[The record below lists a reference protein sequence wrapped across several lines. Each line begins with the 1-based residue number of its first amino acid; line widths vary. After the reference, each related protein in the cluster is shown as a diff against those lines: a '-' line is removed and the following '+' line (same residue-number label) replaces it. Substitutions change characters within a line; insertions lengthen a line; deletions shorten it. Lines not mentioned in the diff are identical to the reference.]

1 MAIHRKLKKSYLEAI
16 ASVAGYASST
26 SLSSLTSSNGTIS
39 VLNADGTRTV
49 IGSGAGTDE
58 TGGSVGVDYYVGD
71 TTPPSA
77 PTGVQW
83 VTGNG
88 CITGI
93 WGGELEEG
101 MPADFDRVAF
111 RIGGE
116 EFGEVNVAGSAS
128 SETLEDGQI
137 YYCDA
142 VAYDVQGN
150 VSEACEETGVTCE
163 DALVR
168 TTALEQTDEEIKA
181 AATAA
186 YEAATTASETA
197 TAAAETAAAASET
210 ATAAYE
216 AASEVTIT
224 AESILEEVSENY
236 VTSDYLESNYSTRE
250 QTSTE
255 ITDAITSE
263 LYDDGGETIY
273 ASTTLIRESGEGVEV
288 ARLIDG
294 EYTAS
299 KALVDET
306 GFYIQTPGG
315 ENMAEFTAD
324 EVRLGLS
331 TEDSTTSYA
340 RVTLC
345 DDAALLQGSS
355 ATGVSLSGIA
365 DDDNDLCVI
374 TMGLGYWNASH
385 TGWEARDSPY
395 INVAYYPTL
404 SPSAQV
410 EIAGGSVEATAYE
423 SDVALTAEDD
433 VTLTA
438 GDDVSISADDAVYID
453 ADGTLTLNSGGRMR
467 LDCESYT
474 DIVASGN
481 IALFSDSSL
490 RLNRGATVHIGTPIQ
505 IWDSNS
511 DSGYTYQISGS
522 DSSDPGGIVIQHTGG
537 TANYLTYNSGLS
549 ISFTKAT
556 FVGFLGNSKKHIYF
570 DIPLACTLGE
580 TSASFTALTVQVRQN
595 GSYIVGSSSG
605 GEDVTDYATIY
616 CSTSNAF
623 FASRLECRIKFDSA
637 LDATNSD
644 VVAIYCNS
652 CIVEF
657 G

>member
-16 ASVAGYASST
+16 ASVAGHASST

-128 SETLEDGQI
+128 SETLTDGQI

-150 VSEACEETGVTCE
+150 VSEACEETEVTCE

-181 AATAA
+181 TATAA

-197 TAAAETAAAASET
+197 AAAAETAAAASET

-216 AASEVTIT
+216 AASGVTIT

-236 VTSDYLESNYSTRE
+236 VTSDYLESNYSTSE

-263 LYDDGGETIY
+263 LYDGDGETIY
-273 ASTTLIRESGEGVEV
+273 ASTTLIRESGDGVEV

-299 KALVDET
+299 KALMDET
-306 GFYIQTPGG
+306 GFYVQNADG

-324 EVRLGLS
+324 EVRIGMS
-331 TEDSTTSYA
+331 TSDSAADFAAVY
-340 RVTLC
+340 LC
-345 DDAALLQGSS
+345 DDNAGIITTASGSS
-355 ATGVSLSGIA
+355 EFCSLMEQGEDYGSVYLTLATWESGHETYDSWDA
-365 DDDNDLCVI
+365 YL
-374 TMGLGYWNASH
+374 GLNYANEV
-385 TGWEARDSPY
+385 TR
-395 INVAYYPTL
+395 
-404 SPSAQV
+404 
-410 EIAGGSVEATAYE
+410 IAGSASTLELDAVQDAAINCTGANLA
-423 SDVALTAEDD
+423 
-433 VTLTA
+433 LTA
-438 GDDVSISADDAVYID
+438 GDDVIISADDDVDID
-453 ADGTLTLNSGGRMR
+453 ADGTL
-467 LDCESYT
+467 
-474 DIVASGN
+474 
-481 IALFSDSSL
+481 
-490 RLNRGATVHIGTPIQ
+490 RLNRGSTVHIGTPIQ
-505 IWDSNS
+505 IWDSDS
-511 DSGYTYQISGS
+511 DSSYTYQIKGS
-522 DSSDPGGIVIQHTGG
+522 DSSDSGGIVIQHTGG

-549 ISFTKAT
+549 ISFAKST
-556 FVGFLGNSKKHIYF
+556 FMGFLSNSSKTIYF

-580 TSASFTALTVQVRQN
+580 TSASFTELVVQVRQA
-595 GSYIVGSSSG
+595 GGYIVGAPYTS
-605 GEDVTDYATIY
+605 EDVTDYATIH
-616 CSTSNAF
+616 CSTSYSF
-623 FASRLECRIKFDSA
+623 YASRLACRIAFDSA
-637 LDATNSD
+637 LDGTNND
-644 VVAIYCNS
+644 PVAIYCKA
-652 CIVEF
+652 CTVEF

>member
-150 VSEACEETGVTCE
+150 VSEACEETEVTCE

-263 LYDDGGETIY
+263 LYDDDGETIY

-331 TEDSTTSYA
+331 TTDSTTNYA
-340 RVTLC
+340 RVALC

-355 ATGVSLSGIA
+355 TTGVSLSGIA
-365 DDDNDLCVI
+365 DDDDDLCAI

-385 TGWEARDSPY
+385 TGWEARDFPY

-438 GDDVSISADDAVYID
+438 GDDVFISADDDVEID
-453 ADGTLTLNSGGRMR
+453 ADGTLTLNSGG
-467 LDCESYT
+467 
-474 DIVASGN
+474 
-481 IALFSDSSL
+481 SL
-490 RLNRGATVHIGTPIQ
+490 RLNRGSTVHIGTPIQ

-511 DSGYTYQISGS
+511 DSSYTYQIKGS
-522 DSSDPGGIVIQHTGG
+522 DSSDSGGIVIQHTGG

-549 ISFTKAT
+549 VSFDKAT
-556 FVGFLGNSKKHIYF
+556 FVGFLSNSRKTIYF

-580 TSASFTALTVQVRQN
+580 TSASFTELTVVVRQS
-595 GSYIVGSSSG
+595 GSHIVGGSSSSV
-605 GEDVTDYATIY
+605 DVTDYATIH
-616 CSTSNAF
+616 CSKSYAF
-623 FASRLECRIKFDSA
+623 FASRLECRINFDSA
-637 LDATNSD
+637 LDATNND
-644 VVAIYCNS
+644 VVAIYCSS
-652 CIVEF
+652 CTVEF